1 MIKLMSVASV
11 KIIVCR
17 CREKRKGTGE
27 RFFEFLLSLIF
38 CHTQTERARGTLDVV
53 KLTSQSDV
61 IRCSGL
67 NSKASLGV

>member
-1 MIKLMSVASV
+1 MRKLMSVSSV

-27 RFFEFLLSLIF
+27 RFFEFLLSL
-38 CHTQTERARGTLDVV
+38 DVV